1 MRALRKLLRIHRRQW
16 TYSIT
21 VYHPERVH
29 LAPFVIDG
37 PVYRRRVDAQAH
49 LFGQFAGLLLMGYQG
64 SYIVYEV
71 ET

>member
-1 MRALRKLLRIHRRQW
+1 MKALRRLLRSRRRRW

-21 VYHPERVH
+21 VYHPER
-29 LAPFVIDG
+29 LQFDSFVIDG
-37 PVYRRRVDAQAH
+37 PVFRRRSDAQAH

-64 SYIVYEV
+64 SCIVYEV